1 MKIIIVGA
9 TGTLGKK
16 VTAALQGRHQIIT
29 AGSKSGDLQVDITST
44 ASIEAFY
51 KKAGKFDA
59 LVSVTGSGHFGP
71 LNTMTP
77 DDFKKGTD
85 SKLLG
90 QVNLVLI
97 GQHYINPKGSF
108 TLTSGILATDPIL
121 YGANLSAVN
130 GAINS
135 FVIAAAIGLE
145 NDVRI
150 NAISPGVVE
159 DSPEYFD
166 AFPGHIPV
174 SMDRVVAG
182 YLRSVLGAGTGQ
194 VVEIF

>member
-16 VTAALQGRHQIIT
+16 VTAALQGQHQIIT

-44 ASIEAFY
+44 ESIEAFY
-51 KKAGKFDA
+51 KKTGKFDA

-77 DDFKKGTD
+77 DDFKKGID

-108 TLTSGILATDPIL
+108 TLTSGILSNDPVL
-121 YGANLSAVN
+121 YGANLSTVN
-130 GAINS
+130 GALNS

-174 SMDRVVAG
+174 TMDRVVAG
-182 YLRSVLGAGTGQ
+182 YLRSVFGAGTGQ